1 MQNVCLDWFW
11 ERILAHTQKED
22 PPIDID
28 SMKNNETCGCHDG
41 LPVSESHLL
50 TPNHKSLSILPL
62 CEDVKVGAVQILK
75 FG

>member
-1 MQNVCLDWFW
+1 MSAWIGFGNEFW
-11 ERILAHTQKED
+11 HTQKED
-22 PPIDID
+22 PTIDID

-50 TPNHKSLSILPL
+50 TPNHKCLSILPL